1 MLHERQIRYASK
13 AVYLQQAYSSG
24 CYYKRDRRLVD
35 FSSVCIAYQYK
46 ATGGTAY
53 TTRYAQNRGLRIILI

>member
-1 MLHERQIRYASK
+1 M
-13 AVYLQQAYSSG
+13 
-24 CYYKRDRRLVD
+24 VD